1 MAALYALSLLFRLD
15 AAQHRV
21 AHFVTLAI
29 QKKASLPLSVGSIRV
44 HHLDKIVLKEIIYKD
59 ERGDTAINIPKITAH
74 ISPAALLKGNIK
86 VNTLMI
92 GAPAVALYRETPE
105 SPLNI
110 QPLLDKFAGDDSKEK
125 SKLPDIKINLIQL
138 YDGSLRYDEGK
149 GESGTVPFNPSHIAL
164 HDINCNLSLK
174 QLNSDTLSLYIRSI
188 SGKEAS
194 GLQLQ
199 RLTARVNASRDNAT
213 IEKLSIELPHSTL
226 KAKKLAIASQGKK
239 KFTIKGE
246 INGNK
251 ISPSDFSFI
260 LPTLAGSLPTVNVSV
275 AVKGNEKL
283 VDTDITVGTSDKSIT
298 IGAEALITD
307 ALDSNARKIKL
318 TIPGGKIRKDAVAHL
333 QRIVSDSTH
342 KLDILKR
349 IGDIRVS
356 AQAHT
361 TKNNIKGDI
370 DIYSPSGNVT
380 VKATMDKSLNYSAI
394 LQAHDINWGAIL
406 QDKNIGTSDAD
417 ISLQGD
423 CKAQEPQ
430 GVIVATM
437 KKLKYKGYE
446 YAPIEITASHSID
459 SKIATI
465 ECRDTNATG
474 EITFSYTSDKEKE
487 FELRAKI
494 DSVKPMELHISKSE
508 GTLSATMEG
517 SYTIKNDERTLLDA
531 RIYNITHI
539 TPDEEKYIRTIH
551 LNDNNLSDTRYLILN
566 SDFLDANIAGHF
578 NYSSLLGTFN
588 KIIHNHLSALTDG
601 KTPRDR
607 SNEYSFKFDIKDT
620 YNFSSIFGLPVTIN
634 ERSSIVGSCDDNR
647 KFLYIDAKLNNADIN
662 GDKYRNIDFT
672 GVANSEKINFD
683 ASIKIPQVVKNNILY
698 DNTEKDMTIEIN
710 SSACRNTIKNRIF
723 WTRNTTPVNKGTF
736 EFDIALDKKND
747 GTLIFDAGIK
757 PNEIIYYNNLWHLS
771 PCRVT
776 GNGNRF
782 TVSNLHLNSN
792 RQWIKIDGDI
802 GNSDEDILAIS
813 LNDINMETIFDL
825 VNFHSV
831 EFGGD
836 ATGDVT
842 LSRLLDSPQ
851 FSSALNVKK
860 FSFEKGH
867 LGELDFRGTWDE
879 EQKAIFIHGDVYD
892 VDDAH
897 TVISGIISPAN
908 DTINLHI
915 DADRTRLAFLNS
927 MLEGILTD
935 IDAHGTGDVWV
946 VGKLRDP
953 NLIGNAKAVGK
964 MKLVPTNTTYELPG
978 DTVYMSYNK
987 IAFKN
992 LLLTDS
998 KKNKGYLTGSVDH
1011 NCLSNFTCNLNI
1023 EAENILAYHS
1033 EGFSEQLPF
1042 YGTAYATGMVNL
1054 TADKR
1059 GVFLHAKVRSDEGS
1073 SFVYNASSTGNV
1085 TNSNFIT
1092 FTDNS
1097 KAFQSAHNLR
1107 QNRRYKK
1114 EEKKQK
1120 SLLSRLNLEFM
1131 LDITPDFQLKV
1142 FTNLKT
1148 GDYIDFYG
1156 NGPITA
1162 IYDEKEG
1169 FSMKGRLDLERGTY
1183 KFTMQDIFP
1192 KEFDIIKGST
1202 LTFNGDPFAA
1212 DLNLK
1217 TKYLVTGASLSDLD
1231 PETERH
1237 KSVRVNCLM
1246 DISGKLESPQL
1257 AFDIELPDGNE
1268 EERELLATAVNTP
1281 EQKNMQFIYLLGIGK
1296 FYTYDY
1302 YRNIDSNT
1310 QSSSAVESLISNTI
1324 SGQLSNMLSQIIDNK
1339 NWNISGNF
1347 SSNERGWSNMEV
1359 EGILEGRLLDNRLL
1373 INGNFGYRENPMAN
1387 TNFVGDF
1394 EVQWILDK
1402 NGRVSLKAYNK
1413 TNDRYFSE
1421 TTLTTQ
1427 GAGIILRHDFNDW
1440 RWWLRNKKKE
1450 TAGEVEK

>member
-1 MAALYALSLLFRLD
+1 M
-15 AAQHRV
+15 
-21 AHFVTLAI
+21 
-29 QKKASLPLSVGSIRV
+29 PLSVGSIRV
-44 HHLDKIVLKEIIYKD
+44 HHINKIVLKEIIYKD

-74 ISPAALLKGNIK
+74 LSPAALLKGDIK
-86 VNTLMI
+86 VNTLII
-92 GAPAVALYRETPE
+92 GSPAVALYRDSHD

-110 QPLLDKFAGDDSKEK
+110 QPLLDKFAGDSTKKGSKM
-125 SKLPDIKINLIQL
+125 PDIRINQIQL
-138 YDGSLRYDEGK
+138 YDGSLHYDEGK
-149 GESGTVPFNPSHIAL
+149 KKSETEVFTPAHIAL
-164 HDINCNLSLK
+164 SNINSNLSLK
-174 QLNSDTLSLYIRSI
+174 KLNSDTLSLYIRSM

-194 GLQLQ
+194 GFSLE
-199 RLTARVNASRDNAT
+199 RFTARVNASRGNST
-213 IEKLSIELPHSTL
+213 IEALAIELPQSAL
-226 KAKKLAIASQGKK
+226 QAKKLAITSKK
-239 KFTIKGE
+239 KGKFSITGE
-246 INGNK
+246 IYSNK

-260 LPTLAGSLPTVNVSV
+260 LPSLAEPLPSINFNI
-275 AVKGNEKL
+275 ALKGNEKSTEANIKL
-283 VDTDITVGTSDKSIT
+283 ATSDKSILLD
-298 IGAEALITD
+298 AQACATD
-307 ALDSNARKIKL
+307 ILDNNTRKIKF
-318 TIPGGKIRKDAVAHL
+318 TIPQGSIATEAVTHL
-333 QRIVSDSTH
+333 QKIVSDSTG
-342 KLDILKR
+342 KLDIIKR
-349 IGDIRVS
+349 LGNIKVA

-361 TKNNIKGDI
+361 TSNNIKSEI
-370 DIYSPSGNVT
+370 DVNCPNGAMSI
-380 VKATMDKSLNYSAI
+380 KATMDKKLNYSTI
-394 LQAHDINWGAIL
+394 VQARDINWGDIL
-406 QDKNIGTSDAD
+406 QDKNIGTSDVEITA
-417 ISLQGD
+417 QGD
-423 CKAQEPQ
+423 CATQEPQ
-430 GVIVATM
+430 GVVVATIG
-437 KKLKYKGYE
+437 KLNYKGYE
-446 YAPIEITASHSID
+446 YSPIEIAATHAID
-459 SKIATI
+459 KKDATI
-465 ECRDTNATG
+465 VCRDTNAHC
-474 EITFSYTSDKEKE
+474 EITLSYTTSKEQE
-487 FELRAKI
+487 FTVRARL
-494 DSVKPMELHISKSE
+494 DSIKPYELHISENE
-508 GTLSATMEG
+508 GALSATMEG
-517 SYTIKNDERTLLDA
+517 SYTIKGNERSLLDA
-531 RIYNITHI
+531 RIYNLTFI
-539 TPDEEKYIRTIH
+539 TPDDDKYIRTIH
-551 LNDNNLSDTRYLILN
+551 LNDNNLSDTRYLIVS
-566 SDFLDANIAGHF
+566 SDFLDANVAGHF

-588 KIIHNHLSALTDG
+588 KIIYTHLPALADN
-601 KTPRDR
+601 KAPRAEN
-607 SNEYSFKFDIKDT
+607 NEYSFKFDIKDT
-620 YNFSSIFGLPVTIN
+620 DAFSTIFGLPVTVN

-647 KFLYIDAKLNNADIN
+647 KFLYIDAKLNNTDIN
-662 GDKYRNIDFT
+662 GDKYRSIEFT
-672 GVANSEKINFD
+672 GVAGSEKINFD
-683 ASIKIPQVVKNNILY
+683 ATLKLPQVVKNNILY
-698 DNTEKDMTIEIN
+698 DNPEKDMTIEVN
-710 SSACRNTIKNRIF
+710 SSANKNTIKNRIF
-723 WTRNTTPVNKGTF
+723 WTRNSAPVNKGTF
-736 EFDIALDKKND
+736 EFDVALDKKND
-747 GTLIFDAGIK
+747 GTLMFNAGIK
-757 PNEIIYYNNLWHLS
+757 PNEIVYNNNLWNLS
-771 PCRVT
+771 PCRVS
-776 GNGNRF
+776 GNGNKF
-782 TVSNLHLNSN
+782 TVSNLHINSN
-792 RQWIKIDGDI
+792 RQWIKVDGDI
-802 GNSDEDILAIS
+802 GGSDEDILAIS
-813 LNDINMETIFDL
+813 LNDINLETIFDL

-860 FSFEKGH
+860 FSFEKGL

-897 TVISGIISPAN
+897 TVISGIVSPAN

-946 VGKLRDP
+946 VGKLGDP
-953 NLIGNAKAVGK
+953 NLVGNAKAVGK
-964 MKLVPTNTTYELPG
+964 MKLVPTNTTYEIPG
-978 DTVYMSYNK
+978 DTVYMSHNK
-987 IAFKN
+987 IAFKR

-1042 YGTAYATGMVNL
+1042 YGTAYATGTVNL
-1054 TADKR
+1054 TADDR
-1059 GVFLHAKVRSDEGS
+1059 GLLLHANVRSNEGS
-1073 SFVYNASSTGNV
+1073 SFVYNASSTGSV

-1097 KAFQSAHNLR
+1097 KSFQSSHILKQRKNK
-1107 QNRRYKK
+1107 KK
-1114 EEKKQK
+1114 EEKKRN

-1131 LDITPDFQLKV
+1131 VDITPDFQLKV

-1148 GDYIDFYG
+1148 GDYIDIYG
-1156 NGPITA
+1156 AGPITA

-1202 LTFNGDPFAA
+1202 LTFDGDPFAA

-1217 TKYLVTGASLSDLD
+1217 TKYLVSGASLSDLD

-1246 DISGKLESPQL
+1246 DITGKLDAPQL

-1347 SSNERGWSNMEV
+1347 SSNERGWNNMEV

-1373 INGNFGYRENPMAN
+1373 INGNFGYRENHMAN

-1402 NGRVSLKAYNK
+1402 NGHVSLKAYNK
-1413 TNDRYFSE
+1413 TNDRYFTE